1 MGLIYRKAS
10 VSDLKELVDVEV
22 QVVRY
27 ANHLPEDKDLGDLG
41 NLFFHYYEKTLRDPN
56 HVIFICYSSENRDKI
71 IGVGGISF
79 YSIMPTYQN
88 LTGTRAQILNL
99 YTHGDY
105 QGKGIASEL
114 VFLLLSE
121 ARHRGVQEVVLE
133 ANSDNTTL
141 YERYGFK
148 KTGNTLL
155 CQLEEDNRG

>member
-1 MGLIYRKAS
+1 M
-10 VSDLKELVDVEV
+10 DVEV

-27 ANHLPEDKDLGDLG
+27 ANRLSEEMDLSDLA

-56 HVIFICYSSENRDKI
+56 HVIFICYDSASREKI

-79 YSIMPTYQN
+79 FSIMPTYNN

-99 YTHGDY
+99 YTHKDY

-121 ARHRGVQEVVLE
+121 ARHRNVQEVVLE

-141 YERYGFK
+141 YERFGFQN
-148 KTGNTLL
+148 TGNTLL
-155 CQLEEDNRG
+155 CRLKSDHQE